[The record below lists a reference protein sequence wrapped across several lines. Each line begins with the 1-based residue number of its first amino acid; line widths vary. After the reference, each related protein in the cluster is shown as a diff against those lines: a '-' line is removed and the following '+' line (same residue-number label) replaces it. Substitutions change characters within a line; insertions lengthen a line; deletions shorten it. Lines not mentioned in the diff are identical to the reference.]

1 MSEFWK
7 TRSLDELTTEQWESL
22 CDGCGQCC
30 LVKLEDADSGDVFYT
45 DVVCYLLD
53 QDACRCGDYKHRCIL
68 VPDCVKLTP
77 DNLQDLSWMPVD
89 CAYRRLAEGRELAW
103 WHPLVSGSSATVH
116 ESGASVKG
124 KAICETEVD
133 INDLEEHIV
142 DWVR

>member
-7 TRSLDELTTEQWESL
+7 TISLDELTTEQWESL

-53 QDACRCGDYKHRCIL
+53 QDVCRCGDYKQRCIL